1 VAALDSRIVAISQL
15 IGVSRIAVLTGLDRL
30 DYPVAAAIRPLSKNL
45 SVSFGKGE
53 TLEHAKL
60 SAVMEAAELH
70 YSETPPSVLQKA
82 TYRHFRAGT
91 ALNPSCLEPVDF
103 DIDLNGIQ
111 FDWVEGFNLRTRKKL
126 MLPWDV
132 ISMDYSTE
140 ARKRPRLL
148 QFGATGLAADFDEAK
163 AVLHGLY
170 EVVERDCHNRWN
182 KLPHVQRELTRVDP
196 NSVQDAAIQNLL
208 KKIAE
213 ARLQVMVWDMTGPGG
228 MACYLA
234 EVFDPE
240 PHAATAYVQGAA
252 AALTPATALR
262 KALAEA
268 LQIRLT
274 YIAGSRD
281 DLDWTDYG
289 DRYVDIVDNR
299 ILLMRQVKA
308 NSIILPLAE
317 KYEDA
322 RSELKIVIRRLQDF
336 TTDTIAVV
344 RLSPVDC
351 PVTVVKV
358 VVPTFTDTPDADDFR
373 PKANVKMMELT

>member
-1 VAALDSRIVAISQL
+1 MDSRITAISQL

-60 SAVMEAAELH
+60 SAVMEAAELY

-82 TYRHFRAGT
+82 AYRHFQAGT

-103 DIDLNGIQ
+103 DIDLNDIQ

-126 MLPWDV
+126 MMPWDV

-182 KLPHVQRELTRVDP
+182 NLPNEQRELTRVDP
-196 NSVQDAAIQNLL
+196 NSVQEAAGKSLL

-213 ARLQVMVWDMTGPGG
+213 AGLEVMVWDMTGPG
-228 MACYLA
+228 AITCYLA
-234 EVFDPE
+234 EIFDKE

-281 DLDWTDYG
+281 DLDWTDFG
-289 DRYVDIVDNR
+289 DRYVDIIDNR
-299 ILLMRQVKA
+299 ILLMREVKA
-308 NSIILPLAE
+308 SSMVLPVAE

-322 RSELKIVIRRLQDF
+322 LDELNFLTRRMQDF

-344 RLSPVDC
+344 RLSPAQC

-358 VVPTFTDTPDADDFR
+358 VVPTFTDTPDADEFR
-373 PKANVKMMELT
+373 PKASVKVMELT